1 MVPSSLAELS
11 RSKPNWLSRLHEL
24 ESDSDEELI
33 QKQEETPLKTMPLL
47 VTEEKPEQLREW
59 NQKGIPK
66 VLPYNKTSTKWN
78 TPQTND
84 TWTSIIK
91 TTITPPH
98 ELAVEEI
105 TYTET
110 IDPVSLWSARV
121 MSAFEKAAATP
132 KKSELSED
140 FKENLG
146 KLSFF
151 RRPLIPKQ

>member
-1 MVPSSLAELS
+1 MAELT

-24 ESDSDEELI
+24 ESDSDEEVI
-33 QKQEETPLKTMPLL
+33 PQETGIKTMPLT

-78 TPQTND
+78 APQTND

-105 TYTET
+105 TYTDT
-110 IDPVSLWSARV
+110 IDPASMWSARV

-151 RRPLIPKQ
+151 RRPLVPK